1 MAAHSQLPQP
11 AAGTV
16 TLHVSPDRVRLI
28 LRGELDMLMKTELL
42 DAVHEVVL
50 HDVPVEVD
58 VRDVT
63 FMDSS
68 VLAALSRLIQVSKE
82 RPVFISPPPVV
93 RFLLDVTRIGEL
105 VDIVGTDGEPL
116 EPSTAEQGST
126 GLPVREH
133 APGD

>member
-1 MAAHSQLPQP
+1 MATPSQLPGP

-16 TLHVSPDRVRLI
+16 TLHASPDRVRLI

-42 DAVHEVVL
+42 DAVHEAVL

-68 VLAALSRLIQVSKE
+68 ALAALSRLIQASSH
-82 RPVFISPPPVV
+82 RATFISPPPVV

-105 VDIVGTDGEPL
+105 VDIVGPEDATL
-116 EPSTAEQGST
+116 EPATSEQHSDRKS
-126 GLPVREH
+126 VV
-133 APGD
+133 

>member
-1 MAAHSQLPQP
+1 MATHSELPGP
-11 AAGTV
+11 AAGSV
-16 TLHVSPDRVRLI
+16 TLHASPDRARLI

-42 DAVHEVVL
+42 DAVHEAVL

-68 VLAALSRLIQVSKE
+68 VLAALSRLIQASSH
-82 RPVFISPPPVV
+82 RPTFISPPPVV

-105 VDIVGTDGEPL
+105 VDIVGPDDGTL
-116 EPSTAEQGST
+116 ELASSEQSTQQ
-126 GLPVREH
+126 REH
-133 APGD
+133 ALGD